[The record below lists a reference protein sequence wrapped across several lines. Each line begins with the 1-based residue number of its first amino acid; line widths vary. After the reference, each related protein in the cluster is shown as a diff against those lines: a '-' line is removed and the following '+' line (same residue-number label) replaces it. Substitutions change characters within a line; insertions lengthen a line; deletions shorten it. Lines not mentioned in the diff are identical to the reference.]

1 MVCVPCIF
9 IPVLLFLWRLFVQPL
24 FLKFVWNPWA
34 KNNDESEKKAPEFPF
49 TCAGGVCSYNP
60 KKSNENT
67 SEVKDKKDE

>member
-34 KNNDESEKKAPEFPF
+34 KNDDDSKNKTPEFPF
-49 TCAGGVCSYNP
+49 TCAGGVCKFNP
-60 KKSNENT
+60 KKPVENITEENNKKNE
-67 SEVKDKKDE
+67 